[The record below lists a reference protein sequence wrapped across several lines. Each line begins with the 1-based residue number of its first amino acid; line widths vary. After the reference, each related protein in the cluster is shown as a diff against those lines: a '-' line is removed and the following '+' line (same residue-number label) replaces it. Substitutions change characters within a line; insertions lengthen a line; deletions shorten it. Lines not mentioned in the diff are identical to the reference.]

1 MTKNKGGESSQPL
14 FSKLFYV
21 GVDVTIYT
29 FDDGS
34 AMQECV
40 FFRAQR
46 ASLGGE
52 EEAGGIGRR
61 QHHALVATRR
71 VIGGVC
77 VVYWS

>member
-14 FSKLFYV
+14 FSKLFYA

-46 ASLGGE
+46 ASLRHTAAE
-52 EEAGGIGRR
+52 L
-61 QHHALVATRR
+61 HSTRR
-71 VIGGVC
+71 RRCLWRWWLGGGV
-77 VVYWS
+77 VGL